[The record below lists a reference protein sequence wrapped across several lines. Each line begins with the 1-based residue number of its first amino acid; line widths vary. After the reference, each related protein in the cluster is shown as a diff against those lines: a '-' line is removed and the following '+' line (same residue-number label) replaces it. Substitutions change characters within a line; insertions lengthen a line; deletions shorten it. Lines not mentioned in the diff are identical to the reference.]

1 MVIKLVWLTDPRV
14 FQTGSGSAAAWR
26 PQTRDEI
33 QEHTSAK
40 EPLASKRRR
49 KKRRPSPRRQRQSLQ
64 ETCKE
69 RRKEMAFGLS
79 LLKDGRASRQH
90 QSQFQVVIVAKQ
102 PAFHRPMQSF
112 RPCCSACDCQEKPQA
127 LFWEPRLHCGSR
139 LSSRMY
145 ARTYTH
151 THRPN
156 PGEIRALS
164 NPAQMRQRKQG
175 SNKQESHVHVRITK
189 VTLWMTTAT

>member
-1 MVIKLVWLTDPRV
+1 MKYRNIQAPKSLWHRKDDGR
-14 FQTGSGSAAAWR
+14 
-26 PQTRDEI
+26 RDGRRDGD
-33 QEHTSAK
+33 S
-40 EPLASKRRR
+40 PSKRHA
-49 KKRRPSPRRQRQSLQ
+49 KK
-64 ETCKE
+64 
-69 RRKEMAFGLS
+69 RKEMAFGLS

-102 PAFHRPMQSF
+102 PAFHRPTQSF

-139 LSSRMY
+139 LSSRTY

-151 THRPN
+151 AHSPN